1 MLHKQIE
8 YKTEKTFD
16 AIDVG
21 SNYLVVCQKDFY
33 NGNLKEKKE
42 YFIKKEEFDGI
53 SVGKTIKESRLYPL
67 KKSEVEA
74 IRTSWCDLSKIN
86 VIENPF
92 HYIAE
97 NGMKDIVIVRFNNC
111 TDRIYTLDGKN
122 VPRAYYCN
130 YSSTQLSNRDYDL
143 DKVVKYLSNREDVEL
158 VKSRRGF
165 IIQDIPDYNRDDDDD
180 EYTQFVDFI
189 WKPTQEDFD
198 LLYSSKLKDF
208 FSVDCAIMS
217 LILKLDKFK
226 INM

>member
-1 MLHKQIE
+1 ME
-8 YKTEKTFD
+8 
-16 AIDVG
+16 
-21 SNYLVVCQKDFY
+21 CQ
-33 NGNLKEKKE
+33 
-42 YFIKKEEFDGI
+42 
-53 SVGKTIKESRLYPL
+53 
-67 KKSEVEA
+67 
-74 IRTSWCDLSKIN
+74 
-86 VIENPF
+86 
-92 HYIAE
+92 
-97 NGMKDIVIVRFNNC
+97 
-111 TDRIYTLDGKN
+111 
-122 VPRAYYCN
+122 
-130 YSSTQLSNRDYDL
+130 DL

-165 IIQDIPDYNRDDDDD
+165 IIQDIPGYNRDDDDD